1 VTLRRW
7 KLARPLVAVGT
18 ALLGLAVGVGAV
30 LAVQHLGRR
39 DPAAAPSVQH
49 LDLPGGPATA
59 TTAAPLAPVKARSP
73 TAAVG
78 TFLYAAE
85 RGDFATTFGL
95 LDRAGRRRYRSV
107 AAWTAAQADRWQ
119 PTGFRIRSEQPT
131 GDGVVDVRVAV
142 THRPAVDPFQGLTP
156 GRTEEVWRAR
166 WEGGG
171 WRVAADPLAS
181 RAVLPSDRGA
191 PQIVQA
197 WVRRLVACDEA
208 GAARLQAVQD
218 LYGPIDLLQA
228 PCAQRGRWTAAG
240 RLGFDLAEDPQ
251 LYLAAFGP
259 EVQRWA
265 RLVPVRG
272 PRSRFSA
279 VVAPLGDAWRVI
291 GIDARSAA
299 G

>member
-1 VTLRRW
+1 
-7 KLARPLVAVGT
+7 
-18 ALLGLAVGVGAV
+18 
-30 LAVQHLGRR
+30 
-39 DPAAAPSVQH
+39 
-49 LDLPGGPATA
+49 
-59 TTAAPLAPVKARSP
+59 
-73 TAAVG
+73 
-78 TFLYAAE
+78 
-85 RGDFATTFGL
+85 
-95 LDRAGRRRYRSV
+95 
-107 AAWTAAQADRWQ
+107 
-119 PTGFRIRSEQPT
+119 
-131 GDGVVDVRVAV
+131 VVDVRVAV

-166 WEGGG
+166 REGGG

-197 WVRRLVACDEA
+197 WLRRLVACDQA
-208 GAARLQAVQD
+208 GAAQLQAVQD

-240 RLGFDLAEDPQ
+240 RLGFDRAEDPQ